1 MTSHV
6 TELERIWEL
15 SRRIDSSPETATLRA
30 RLLEPAADFLGAKTA
45 VARVFSNSGPA
56 PRLERVDSLEISDSV
71 HDAYLNRYFRFDPA
85 NPVLNIRLS
94 QPLFADPERPGEWVL
109 GRSQA
114 SGSERFSSSTSIS
127 AIRRQHGFRRYF
139 REFLAPN
146 DLYHHLGFCFQDAST
161 RLTFLL
167 DFHRG
172 KRSTPFSK
180 LARAR
185 AMVLA
190 ALLHEKPARIASGV
204 ESHPSLSAREYE
216 VARTVASGLT
226 NKEVGAVLGISVR
239 TVENH
244 LRSIFA
250 KLGVKSRLR
259 LAARLREGIQG
270 ADSS

>member
-1 MTSHV
+1 MTSNV

-15 SRRIDSSPETATLRA
+15 SRRIDSSPASATLRA
-30 RLLEPAADFLGAKTA
+30 RLLEPAADFLGAKSA
-45 VARVFSNSGPA
+45 VARVFSSSASA
-56 PRLERVDSLEISDSV
+56 PRLERVDSLEISDSI

-85 NPVLNIRLS
+85 NPVLNIRLP
-94 QPLFADPERPGEWVL
+94 QPLFADPERPGEWVRGRL
-109 GRSQA
+109 GA
-114 SGSERFSSSTSIS
+114 SGGERFSSPGHHS
-127 AIRRQHGFRRYF
+127 ASQPRRGFRRYF

-172 KRSTPFSK
+172 QRSSPFSK
-180 LARAR
+180 LAMAR

-190 ALLHEKPARIASGV
+190 ALLHEKPARIASAQV
-204 ESHPSLSAREYE
+204 SDASLSEREYE
-216 VARTVASGLT
+216 VARSVASGLT

-250 KLGVKSRLR
+250 KLGVKSRLS
-259 LAARLREGIQG
+259 LAARLREGAQG

>member
-15 SRRIDSSPETATLRA
+15 SRRIESSSESATLRA

-45 VARVFSNSGPA
+45 VVRVFSNSRSA
-56 PRLERVDSLEISDSV
+56 PKLERVDSLEISDSV
-71 HDAYLNRYFRFDPA
+71 HDAYVNRYFRFDPA
-85 NPVLNIRLS
+85 NPVLNIKLS
-94 QPLFADPERPGEWVL
+94 EPLFADPDRPGEWVL

-114 SGSERFSSSTSIS
+114 SARELFPSASTS
-127 AIRRQHGFRRYF
+127 APERRRGFRRYF
-139 REFLAPN
+139 KEFLAPN

-161 RLTFLL
+161 RLTFVL

-172 KRSTPFSK
+172 RRSTPFGK
-180 LARAR
+180 VAMAR

-190 ALLHEKPARIASGV
+190 ALLHEKPARIAPGV

-216 VARTVASGLT
+216 VARSVAAGLS
-226 NKEVGAVLGISVR
+226 NKEVGTVLGISVR

-250 KLGVKSRLR
+250 KLGVRSRIR
-259 LAARLREGIQG
+259 LAARLRESTQR

>member
-15 SRRIDSSPETATLRA
+15 SRRIESSPETATLSA
-30 RLLEPAADFLGAKTA
+30 RLLEPAAGFLGAKSA
-45 VARVFSNSGPA
+45 VARVYSSSGSVPQ
-56 PRLERVDSLEISDSV
+56 LERVDSLEICDSV

-94 QPLFADPERPGEWVL
+94 QPLFADPERPGEWVF
-109 GRSQA
+109 GGSQA
-114 SGSERFSSSTSIS
+114 AGGERFSFSTSVS
-127 AIRRQHGFRRYF
+127 ATRSQRGFRRYF

-172 KRSTPFSK
+172 KRSTAFGK
-180 LARAR
+180 LAMAR

-190 ALLHEKPARIASGV
+190 ALLHEKPASIASRA
-204 ESHPSLSAREYE
+204 ESHPSLSDREYE
-216 VARTVASGLT
+216 VARSVASGLT

-250 KLGVKSRLR
+250 KLGVRSRFR
-259 LAARLREGIQG
+259 LAARLREGAQG
-270 ADSS
+270 GDSS

>member
-1 MTSHV
+1 MTSNV

-15 SRRIDSSPETATLRA
+15 SRRIDSSPASATLRA
-30 RLLEPAADFLGAKTA
+30 RLLEPAAEFLGAKTA
-45 VARVFSNSGPA
+45 VARVFSNSGSVPQ
-56 PRLERVDSLEISDSV
+56 LELVDSLEISDSV

-85 NPVLNIRLS
+85 NPMLGIRLA
-94 QPLFADPERPGEWVL
+94 QPLFADPDRPGEWVR
-109 GRSQA
+109 GRSGA
-114 SGSERFSSSTSIS
+114 SDAERFPSSTGVS
-127 AIRRQHGFRRYF
+127 ASQRQRAFRRYF
-139 REFLAPN
+139 REFLAPY

-172 KRSTPFSK
+172 KRSSPFSK
-180 LARAR
+180 LAMAR

-190 ALLHEKPARIASGV
+190 ALLHEKPARIASAEV
-204 ESHPSLSAREYE
+204 SHASLSAREYE
-216 VARTVASGLT
+216 VARSVASGLT

-250 KLGVKSRLR
+250 KLGVKSRIC
-259 LAARLREGIQG
+259 LAARLREGVQG
-270 ADSS
+270 EDSL